1 MAERPV
7 FIFVGAYQSKED
19 AEADYEVVKELHDGG
34 AIGGFDAG
42 VITKDERG
50 KVHVNKDE
58 TATRKGAW
66 TGLGVGALVGIL
78 FPPSLLASGAVG
90 AAAGAVTG
98 HLARG
103 MSRGD
108 MKDLGETLEAGEA
121 ALVVVG
127 QSRIEEAL
135 AKEAKRANRTMEKE
149 IDAEAEDF
157 RRQLDAAVDEAFT
170 TAS

>member
-1 MAERPV
+1 MADRPV
-7 FIFVGAYQSKED
+7 FVFVGAYDSKEG
-19 AEADYEVVKELHDGG
+19 AEADYEVVKELHKAG
-34 AIGGFDAG
+34 AVGGFDAA
-42 VITKDERG
+42 VITKDQHG

-58 TATRKGAW
+58 TATRRGGW

-78 FPPSLLASGAVG
+78 FPPSLLASGAIG
-90 AAAGAVTG
+90 AAAGALTG

-127 QSRIEEAL
+127 ESRIKEAI
-135 AKEAKRANRTMEKE
+135 AKEAKRANRMMEKE
-149 IDAEAEDF
+149 IDADAEDL
-157 RRQLDAAVDEAFT
+157 RKQLDAAVDETLT
-170 TAS
+170 TT